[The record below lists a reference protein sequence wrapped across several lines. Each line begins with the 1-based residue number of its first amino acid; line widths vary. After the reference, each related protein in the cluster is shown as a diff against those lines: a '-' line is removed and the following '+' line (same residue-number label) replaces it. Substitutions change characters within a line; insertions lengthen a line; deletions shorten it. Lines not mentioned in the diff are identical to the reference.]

1 MDALVIE
8 DVLLLKEEQPEAP
21 EHEVNDYLAKFLID

>member
-8 DVLLLKEEQPEAP
+8 DVLVLKDAQPAGLRARYPKQDFAP
-21 EHEVNDYLAKFLID
+21 D